1 MLSRLQQFVVN
12 FYQDEEGP
20 TAVEYAVMLALII
33 VVCVGAIQMLGTNAN
48 STFLAVGSAIG
59 SASS

>member
-1 MLSRLQQFVVN
+1 MRKFSQAVVH
-12 FYQDEEGP
+12 FIKAEDGP

-33 VVCVGAIQMLGTNAN
+33 VVCVGAITTLGNDANA
-48 STFLAVGSAIG
+48 TFKTVGNKIG